1 MPLYTDFA
9 RIDLSGVVEVV
20 EHAQALVGL
29 QQRQFSQRRLRV
41 GQHPGQQVAPMP
53 GQVLDALG
61 IEQVGGVGQAGE
73 QLVALFLGVQL
84 QVELR
89 GVRRGVQ
96 RLDPQAGE

>member
-1 MPLYTDFA
+1 
-9 RIDLSGVVEVV
+9 
-20 EHAQALVGL
+20 
-29 QQRQFSQRRLRV
+29 
-41 GQHPGQQVAPMP
+41 MP

-61 IEQVGGVGQAGE
+61 VEQVGGVGQAGE